1 LDVRADTLRIETAKA
16 LGLAATGPA
25 GETVKGMINKVTD
38 VYGTQDAT
46 LTPAVRAALLY
57 AIGQLNPNTDASIE
71 ILLKALQFEDADAAA
86 QLAVRTAAAEAIGHA
101 TSITPEILYKYQLQQ
116 RLDVRAPGAGTEAA
130 GVAAAG
136 Q

>member
-1 LDVRADTLRIETAKA
+1 
-16 LGLAATGPA
+16 
-25 GETVKGMINKVTD
+25 MINKVTD

-57 AIGQLNPNTDASIE
+57 AIGQLNPNSDAAIE

-86 QLAVRTAAAEAIGHA
+86 QLAVRSAAAEAVGHS
-101 TSITPEILYKYQLQQ
+101 TTITPDLLYKYQLQQ
-116 RLDVRAPGAGTEAA
+116 RLDVRAQGAGTDAA
-130 GVAAAG
+130 GVAAAD